1 MITKFEIFERSENSL
16 FESNNNKKWFYHA
29 TKSEYLPEIVEHG
42 LTPNIDRETNWKGE
56 FEKWS
61 RGKVFV
67 TTCYSTAI
75 FYGQIINHYNKKFYP
90 ILRIL
95 VDPKNLTKDTSSD
108 YDWYSTKPIQGNFQ
122 VQDIDKSWKKLT
134 QKIAKEIANGEWNE
148 PNPLEEGLISTT
160 PTKKTVKIFK
170 RRFPDYYFEILSD
183 GEIEISA
190 GRKDYVEEIKAID
203 NLSKTLG
210 WYISY
215 GNKINTNYEDNIQ
228 IIKYDDDKFFDHKY
242 EQINIKQIFD
252 TTRNIDIKPS
262 FLYHVTP
269 VKNVEKIL
277 KIGLVPKHKDKLS
290 HHPDRVYI
298 TDELEFA
305 WGLKKQ
311 FERLNRIECEIL
323 KISTKGLDIKLYSDV
338 DSRPNGFYT
347 LENIPPKYISIL
359 PKEEYRKHWKGIL
372 ESKKEN
378 NIFVRFGG
386 LSKVRYDKDKFSEWN
401 NFHIPP
407 VKNGVYAF
415 PIKSIEPFL
424 FGWKKNWE
432 LQKKEFKY
440 E

>member
-67 TTCYSTAI
+67 TENFATAE
-75 FYGQIINHYNKKFYP
+75 FYGEEICKNDPNYDPYCIKFIP
-90 ILRIL
+90 ILRIWL
-95 VDPKNLTKDTSSD
+95 DSKKLTKDHSEE
-108 YDWYSTKPIQGNFQ
+108 YDWYSTKPITGEFEIYNDRVDEWIEFDEYLAHDMAQGYWDVYKN
-122 VQDIDKSWKKLT
+122 DKV
-134 QKIAKEIANGEWNE
+134 
-148 PNPLEEGLISTT
+148 EEGLISTT

-252 TTRNIDIKPS
+252 TTRDIDLKPS
-262 FLYHVTP
+262 LLYHVTP

-347 LENIPPKYISIL
+347 LDNIPPKYISIL

-386 LSKVRYDKDKFSEWN
+386 LSKVRNVYSSEFNIFLNSSSLKSLFSS
-401 NFHIPP
+401 F
-407 VKNGVYAF
+407 KN
-415 PIKSIEPFL
+415 
-424 FGWKKNWE
+424 
-432 LQKKEFKY
+432 
-440 E
+440 